1 VGGNNWCLPNRLMV
15 MIKGKDVCNTSS
27 TVPGKLLLPG
37 NVSGDDGSDKS
48 LYVKDCYP
56 DQG

>member
-1 VGGNNWCLPNRLMV
+1 MV
-15 MIKGKDVCNTSS
+15 IKGNDICNTFS
-27 TVPGKLLLPG
+27 TVPGKLFLPC
-37 NVSGDDGSDKS
+37 GDDDIVMKES

>member
-1 VGGNNWCLPNRLMV
+1 MV
-15 MIKGKDVCNTSS
+15 IKGNDICNTFS
-27 TVPGKLLLPG
+27 TVPGKLFLPG
-37 NVSGDDGSDKS
+37 NVSGDDDVVKKES